1 MTKLIY
7 ALSIVALLTAGFV
20 SAKAL
25 GAFSCDT
32 CTEISCGDKDKKKC
46 CKKGE
51 KKKACCKKGEGE
63 GEKKAC
69 CKKGEE
75 KACCKKKEA
84 EASPAEEAAE

>member
-32 CTEISCGDKDKKKC
+32 CTEISCKDKDKKKC
-46 CKKGE
+46 CKKGD

-69 CKKGEE
+69 CKKKEGE
-75 KACCKKKEA
+75 AA
-84 EASPAEEAAE
+84 PAEEAAE